1 MAKKILYW
9 QISLHERFLGSTTLN
24 PANLQISVEKKQQ
37 PKPGRRDVGVCVSEV
52 AVVVVVAFISRQRI
66 REWQERGGLT
76 QQHQNGVGVVAVVE
90 KGRW

>member
-1 MAKKILYW
+1 M
-9 QISLHERFLGSTTLN
+9 
-24 PANLQISVEKKQQ
+24 
-37 PKPGRRDVGVCVSEV
+37 CVSEV

-90 KGRW
+90 KGRWCRMKDTFKLRKGRLGVLRNWKIKFRGW